1 MNRSRMRLGLC
12 ALSASVLI
20 VPSFAQTKD
29 ELINAHSH
37 YMQEVADCKSDD
49 FAGDVAACVKEARNS
64 FAEFKRGRMN
74 EAVQPSEFEKNALLR
89 CEVHQG
95 DDKTACIAR
104 IRGEGRTEG
113 SVSGGGILRELVT
126 VITTPNQ

>member
-1 MNRSRMRLGLC
+1 ML
-12 ALSASVLI
+12 A
-20 VPSFAQTKD
+20 VPSFSQIKD
-29 ELINAHSH
+29 ELATARAR
-37 YMQEVADCKSDD
+37 YMQELAECKSDR
-49 FAGDVAACVKEARNS
+49 FSGDLDTCMKEARNT
-64 FAEFKRGRMN
+64 FAEFKRGRMK
-74 EAVQPSEFEKNALLR
+74 EAAQSSEFEKNALLR

-126 VITTPNQ
+126 VITTSNQ